1 MDFVDG
7 LRTVAGAGDPR
18 ARSGMAIHV
27 YTCNASMEDK
37 CKLSPQ
43 KGVRDDCFG
52 LVHSMSCC

>member
-18 ARSGMAIHV
+18 ARSGMAVHV

-37 CKLSPQ
+37 CKRSLEQ
-43 KGVRDDCFG
+43 TYKFWRV
-52 LVHSMSCC
+52 